1 MSAEERLALVIES
14 FFEILSPFRLA
25 ILSAFILA
33 SAAFASGAP
42 FAAASNNAFLSAAEA
57 SLVLLVYAAVA
68 GLFPLLLMS
77 TDVGGRQFLSLHAPY
92 SRYAL
97 ML

>member
-1 MSAEERLALVIES
+1 MS
-14 FFEILSPFRLA
+14 
-25 ILSAFILA
+25 LA

-42 FAAASNNAFLSAAEA
+42 FAAASNNAFLSAVET
-57 SLVLLVYAAVA
+57 SLVLFADAAIA
-68 GLFPLLLMS
+68 GLFPLLPKS

-97 ML
+97 ILYLVL